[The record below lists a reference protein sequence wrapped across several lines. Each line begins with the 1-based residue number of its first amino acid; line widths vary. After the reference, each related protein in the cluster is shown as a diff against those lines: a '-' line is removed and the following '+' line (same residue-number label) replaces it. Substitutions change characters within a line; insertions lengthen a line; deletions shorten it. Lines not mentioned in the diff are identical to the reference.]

1 MAAETSDDL
10 REIPG
15 SYGLPLVGLASQSI
29 AFFKNLVG
37 FCTERRDRY
46 QSTVF
51 KASPGI
57 SSIVLLEQDSLETIF
72 DTSLVDKPY
81 GFGPLRPIPVRVGHI
96 RPTIC
101 SNGEAHDRQ
110 KGFVLGF
117 IARRVERLAPTLNTI
132 ADPYLERWAKEGK
145 FDWGTEIDRL
155 MADFV
160 FQYAIGAKLDAQDVS
175 EWAYASLGVGPLW
188 LPRPGTRKA
197 VAQLN
202 RMLEGIR
209 ASPDYDELVAKGAE
223 EGGMDADE
231 TAKQMLFTLAF
242 NSWGGLQGVARSIIA
257 ELFLNPDWADRAAA
271 EVRKAMPEGTEP
283 TLELI
288 DRMPIVGRVV
298 RETMR
303 LHTPVP
309 TIYGIAKQDL
319 VVRSTTGS
327 YPVKKGEL
335 MQGVL
340 TWANQNPE
348 VFDRPGVFDPQRF
361 ESEEANRNLVWA
373 AGRDVTQPTSTN
385 HMCAGR
391 NVVYQALT
399 LFVAKL
405 LRYRWTLSVTPDWGT
420 GFSAASRPITPVE
433 CTSFTSRDLS
443 D

>member
-1 MAAETSDDL
+1 MAAETSDAL

-15 SYGLPLVGLASQSI
+15 SYGLPVVGLVSQSI
-29 AFFKNLVG
+29 AFFKNLIG

-57 SSIVLLEQDSLETIF
+57 ASIVLLEQDSLEAIF
-72 DTSLVDKPY
+72 DTRLVDKPY
-81 GFGPLRPIPVRVGHI
+81 GFGPLRPHPPRVGHI

-101 SNGEAHDRQ
+101 SNGEAHDAQ
-110 KGFVLGF
+110 KRFVLDF

-132 ADPYLERWAKEGK
+132 ANPYLERWATLGK
-145 FDWGTEIDRL
+145 FDWGAEIDRL

-160 FQYAIGAKLDAQDVS
+160 FQYAIGAKLDPKDVS
-175 EWAYASLGVGPLW
+175 EWAYATLVVGPLW
-188 LPRPGTRKA
+188 LPRPGTAKV
-197 VAQLN
+197 VAQLD
-202 RMLEGIR
+202 RMLAGMR
-209 ASPDYDELVAKGAE
+209 AAPDFEEMAAAGAAE
-223 EGGMDADE
+223 AGMNADE

-242 NSWGGLQGVARSIIA
+242 NAWGGLQGVARSVIA
-257 ELFLNPDWADRAAA
+257 ELFLNPEWADRAAA
-271 EVRKAMPEGTEP
+271 EVRRALPEGSEP
-283 TLELI
+283 TLELL
-288 DRMPIVGRVV
+288 DQVPAVGWAV

-309 TIYGIAKQDL
+309 SIYGIAKEDL

-327 YPVKKGEL
+327 YAVKKGEL

-340 TWANQNPE
+340 TWANRNPK
-348 VFDRPGVFDPQRF
+348 VFDDPDTFSPQRF
-361 ESEEANRNLVWA
+361 EKPEANRNLVWA
-373 AGRDVTQPTSTN
+373 AGRDVTDPTDTN

-391 NVVYQALT
+391 DVVYQALT

-420 GFSAASRPITPVE
+420 GFSAASRPVTPVE
-433 CTSFTSRDLS
+433 CTSFTPRS
-443 D
+443 DSD